1 MKGQKVVID
10 ATLVDQQLGETADD
24 EDLIQYDI

>member
-10 ATLVDQQLGETADD
+10 AALVDEQLGETADD